1 MASLLYGL
9 FPGEH
14 MPEELDPKT
23 VDKRIADRHIRAGRL
38 DEKAWD
44 KYLKGLPDAGEKA
57 APVEAT
63 MAESDFDDEDDDD
76 GEE

>member
-1 MASLLYGL
+1 MRIWR
-9 FPGEH
+9 GEH
-14 MPEELDPKT
+14 MPEEIDPKN
-23 VDKRIADRHIRAGRL
+23 VDKRIAGRHIRAGRL

-44 KYLKGLPDAGEKA
+44 KYLKTLPDSADKA

-63 MAESDFDDEDDDD
+63 MSEDIDDEDDDE

>member
-1 MASLLYGL
+1 
-9 FPGEH
+9 
-14 MPEELDPKT
+14 MPEDLDPKN

-44 KYLKGLPDAGEKA
+44 KYLKSLPDAGDKA
-57 APVEAT
+57 APVEST
-63 MAESDFDDEDDDD
+63 MSDDFDGDDD